1 MLRFSLTTWNYLT
14 KLHDSKLF
22 KLLPSGFLICSMRGR
37 GLPREAGGT
46 QATVTKNASAVL
58 ALLSPPSPPFPA
70 AALLSPQVGSFS
82 PHQAVAK
89 PKGSPELTFAG
100 GGVFRGRRWGWAARS
115 AWVWSSNGPR
125 ILPDVQGEFLLRGLV
140 WNFIENI
147 ALTEVHCPRSTGGNW
162 GLNASEGRDPLGY
175 EAAGVSI

>member
-1 MLRFSLTTWNYLT
+1 MTASYLNSCLPASSSAAWEEEGFPGKLEECRQQWLRTP
-14 KLHDSKLF
+14 
-22 KLLPSGFLICSMRGR
+22 LPSW
-37 GLPREAGGT
+37 PRCP
-46 QATVTKNASAVL
+46 L
-58 ALLSPPSPPFPA
+58 AAPLS
-70 AALLSPQVGSFS
+70 SFS

-89 PKGSPELTFAG
+89 TQGSPELTFAG

-147 ALTEVHCPRSTGGNW
+147 ALTKVHCPPSTGGNR
-162 GLNASEGRDPLGY
+162 GLNASEGRDPLGC